1 MQSPYGYL
9 VLNGSEVFPLE
20 KGETTIGRAADCDLV
35 LNDLR
40 VSRTHARI
48 SLSSGNFL
56 ITDLNSS
63 GGTDVNRRPV
73 VQKLLVP
80 GDIITLAGQIEIVF
94 RVDKHDLPAEFTLYK
109 PEISRLDASLNTGA
123 LDPSHLPENK
133 GE

>member
-1 MQSPYGYL
+1 MQPPYGYL
-9 VLNGSEVFPLE
+9 VLNDTEVFPLE
-20 KGETTIGRAADCDLV
+20 KGETTIGRAADCDLI

-40 VSRTHARI
+40 ISRTHARI

-63 GGTDVNRRPV
+63 GGTDVNHRPV

-80 GDIITLAGQIEIVF
+80 GDIITLAGQIEMVF
-94 RVDKHDLPAEFTLYK
+94 RVDVQDLPAGHTLYK

-123 LDPSHLPENK
+123 LDPSHLPDDR